1 MKKNILLVFL
11 IVFAMM
17 LASACGSA
25 NSKDN
30 TAPPKEEQAVEAGQ
44 DNSDTREVTP
54 EESDLAAPEVG
65 INVGNIAPDFTLKD
79 LNGNEVTLSKLKGK
93 KVFLNFWTTECP
105 YCRMEMPEINRF
117 YKEYGDKILIYGINL
132 GEDTEKV
139 KQFISENKLDF
150 PILMDSDLAVGYVYN
165 IYFIP
170 ESMFIDENGVI
181 KAVVNSAMNYDQMV
195 AYLENMD
202 KPE

>member
-17 LASACGSA
+17 LASACGFA

-30 TAPPKEEQAVEAGQ
+30 TAPPKGEQAAEAGQ
-44 DNSDTREVTP
+44 DNSETPEVTP
-54 EESDLAAPEVG
+54 EGSGSVAHEVG
-65 INVGNIAPDFTLKD
+65 VNVGNIAPDFTLKD
-79 LNGNEVTLSKLKGK
+79 LKGNEVTLSKLKGK

-117 YKEYGDKILIYGINL
+117 YREYGYKISIYGINL
-132 GEDTEKV
+132 GENTERV
-139 KQFISENKLDF
+139 ERFISDNKLGF
-150 PILMDSDLAVGYVYN
+150 PILMDDTLDVGYAYN

-170 ESMFIDENGVI
+170 ESVFIDEDGVV
-181 KAVVNSAMNYDQMV
+181 KAVINSAMNYDQMV
-195 AYLENMD
+195 SIFEGMD